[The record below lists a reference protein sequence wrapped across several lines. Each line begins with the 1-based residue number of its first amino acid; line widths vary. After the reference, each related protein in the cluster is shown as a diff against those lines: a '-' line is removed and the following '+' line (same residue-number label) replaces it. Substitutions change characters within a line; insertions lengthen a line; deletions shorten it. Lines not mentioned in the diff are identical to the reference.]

1 MSIALVVF
9 GPESIPNIT
18 PAILDPVTEATSRV
32 VTPVPPATVVPAGT
46 LSVAPSAG
54 GGAAMVTVDVSA
66 RGPPCWAGVTRNVP
80 ALLPPG
86 QRPAGAPTPRTP
98 PALPPA
104 VGSPRVVMVPPAAVQ
119 VTWGGVDD
127 PSLQEP
133 ATVNCCVPPISSD
146 TEAGLR
152 TSCVKLG
159 RAIVTALVSALL
171 PPVCTAIT

>member
-1 MSIALVVF
+1 MSVALVVF
-9 GPESIPNIT
+9 GPESIPNMT
-18 PAILDPVTEATSRV
+18 PAIFDPVTEAPRRV
-32 VTPVPPATVVPAGT
+32 VPPVPPATVVPAGT

-66 RGPPCWAGVTRNVP
+66 RVPPCWAAITRNVP
-80 ALLPPG
+80 AVLPG
-86 QRPAGAPTPRTP
+86 VESP
-98 PALPPA
+98 P
-104 VGSPRVVMVPPAAVQ
+104 VVMVPPAAVQ

-146 TEAGLR
+146 TEDGLR
-152 TSCVKLG
+152 TSCVRVG
-159 RAIVTALVSALL
+159 GEIVTALVSALL